1 MIYDILDKPKT
12 LKEWIL
18 YTAQQVLSVF
28 VATVLIATICGTP
41 ISSCFI
47 GACIGTLIYQIITKF
62 RSPMFIS
69 SCGATAGAVI
79 ASLSLGGY
87 AAVLIGGAVMCAVYC
102 VFALLVKKY
111 GVDGINKFLPP
122 TIVGTITMVIGI
134 NLAGFIPTYLLTNG
148 TITTA
153 GTLVAIFTMIVI
165 ALCSHKGKGIVKNIP
180 FLIGLLAGYV
190 LALIITLLG
199 IAPLVDLSVFAGVK
213 LIQAPDLV
221 FKYIVWSDI
230 TPTLVLSVI
239 AIYLPVSLAGL
250 CEHISD
256 HKVLSNIV
264 SKDLTNDPG
273 LDKTLIGDGMAS
285 LVGSFL
291 CGLQNTS
298 YGESIAT
305 VGFSKVASV
314 AVITTSAL
322 TLGALSFIGPLQAF
336 IASIPS
342 VCFAGAAMVLY
353 GYIASSGLRTLINAN
368 IDFNNN
374 KNLVIISVILTSG
387 VSGMFLFGE
396 AFSGVA
402 LALALGVILN
412 LILKD

>member
-1 MIYDILDKPKT
+1 MIYNITDKPKS
-12 LKEWIL
+12 LKEWVL
-18 YTAQQVLSVF
+18 YTIQQVLSVF

-41 ISSCFI
+41 ISSCLI
-47 GACIGTLIYQIITKF
+47 GACIGTLIYQVITKF

-79 ASLSLGGY
+79 ASLSMGGY
-87 AAVLIGGAVMCAVYC
+87 TAVVIGGAVMCLVYC

-111 GVDGINKFLPP
+111 GVEGINKFLPP
-122 TIVGTITMVIGI
+122 TIVGTITLVIGI

-148 TITTA
+148 VATTA

-165 ALCSHKGKGIVKNIP
+165 ALCAHKGKGIIKTIP
-180 FLIGLLAGYV
+180 FLIGLLAGYAV
-190 LALIITLLG
+190 ALLITLMG
-199 IAPLVDLSVFAGVK
+199 IAPLVDLSVFTGVK
-213 LIQAPDLV
+213 LFQFPDLV
-221 FKYIVWSDI
+221 FKYIVLSDI
-230 TPTLVLSVI
+230 TPTLILSVI

-256 HKVLSNIV
+256 HKVLSNIIGT
-264 SKDLTNDPG
+264 DLTSEPG
-273 LDKTLIGDGMAS
+273 LDKTLIGDGVAS
-285 LVGSFL
+285 LAGSLL

-305 VGFSKVASV
+305 IGLSKVASV

-322 TLGALSFIGPLQAF
+322 TLGALAFIGPVQAF

-353 GYIASSGLRTLINAN
+353 GYIASSGLRTLINAK
-368 IDFNNN
+368 IDFSNN
-374 KNLVIISVILTSG
+374 KNLVIISVVLTSG

-402 LALALGVILN
+402 LALALGIILN

>member
-1 MIYDILDKPKT
+1 M
-12 LKEWIL
+12 
-18 YTAQQVLSVF
+18 
-28 VATVLIATICGTP
+28 
-41 ISSCFI
+41 
-47 GACIGTLIYQIITKF
+47 
-62 RSPMFIS
+62 
-69 SCGATAGAVI
+69 
-79 ASLSLGGY
+79 
-87 AAVLIGGAVMCAVYC
+87 
-102 VFALLVKKY
+102 
-111 GVDGINKFLPP
+111 
-122 TIVGTITMVIGI
+122 
-134 NLAGFIPTYLLTNG
+134 
-148 TITTA
+148 
-153 GTLVAIFTMIVI
+153 
-165 ALCSHKGKGIVKNIP
+165 
-180 FLIGLLAGYV
+180 
-190 LALIITLLG
+190 
-199 IAPLVDLSVFAGVK
+199 
-213 LIQAPDLV
+213 
-221 FKYIVWSDI
+221 
-230 TPTLVLSVI
+230 
-239 AIYLPVSLAGL
+239 
-250 CEHISD
+250 
-256 HKVLSNIV
+256 LSNIV
-264 SKDLTNDPG
+264 NKDLTNDPG
-273 LDKTLIGDGMAS
+273 LDKTLIGDGVAS

-322 TLGALSFIGPLQAF
+322 ALGALSFIGPIQAF

-412 LILKD
+412 LVLKD